1 MRRPAI
7 TIPELY
13 PDLARLLTEYFTRE
27 RARNGAHYQDAV
39 LAFALTEP
47 YVTLLQTASDA
58 RAILESEPE
67 LAAFQYFLNEMGY
80 DFGQLGEGVTARDW
94 LSDVVLLITSA
105 V

>member
-1 MRRPAI
+1 M

-13 PDLARLLTEYFTRE
+13 PDLARLLVDYFSRE
-27 RARNGAHYQDAV
+27 RARNGARHQDAV

-58 RAILESEPE
+58 RAIVESKSE
-67 LAAFQYFLNEMGY
+67 LAAFEAFLREMGY
-80 DFGQLGEGVTARDW
+80 DFGQLGDGVTASDW
-94 LSDVVLLITSA
+94 LSDVVTLISSA

>member
-1 MRRPAI
+1 
-7 TIPELY
+7 
-13 PDLARLLTEYFTRE
+13 
-27 RARNGAHYQDAV
+27 V

-47 YVTLLQTASDA
+47 YITLLQTASDA

-67 LAAFQYFLNEMGY
+67 LVAFQYFLDEMGY
-80 DFGQLGEGVTARDW
+80 DFGELGDGVTARDW